1 MLPKTGLRNKACQ
14 NKIREQR
21 KRPDKFRS
29 EKTEREMRKQGKNKT
44 RVEKQQGL
52 DMERQEWTADKT

>member
-1 MLPKTGLRNKACQ
+1 MMPKTGLRNKARQ
-14 NKIREQR
+14 TKIREQR
-21 KRPDKFRS
+21 NRPDKFRS